1 MLTISNSA
9 MHLCRET
16 LRQMP
21 LYSDTRLLR
30 IDDDGGRVA
39 IAFDSPRDDD
49 EIVNHDGEPVLA
61 VPQELADM
69 LSGLTL
75 RVADNGHLVLS

>member
-1 MLTISNSA
+1 MLTVTNSA

-21 LYSDTRLLR
+21 LKSDTRLLR
-30 IDDDGGRVA
+30 IDDEGGRVA
-39 IAFDSPRDDD
+39 ISFDLPRNDD
-49 EIVNHDGEPVLA
+49 EIVDHDGKAILA
-61 VPQELADM
+61 VPHELADT

-75 RVADNGHLVLS
+75 RVTDAGHLVLS

>member
-1 MLTISNSA
+1 MLTITNSA
-9 MHLCRET
+9 MHMCRET

-30 IDDDGGRVA
+30 IDDEGGRVS
-39 IAFDSPRDDD
+39 ISFDLPQNDD
-49 EIVNHDGEPVLA
+49 EIVDHDGRPVLA
-61 VPQELADM
+61 VPHELADT

-75 RVADNGHLVLS
+75 RVNDNGQLVIS

>member
-1 MLTISNSA
+1 MLTVTDSA

-21 LYSDTRLLR
+21 LRSAERLLR
-30 IDDDGGRVA
+30 IDEEGGRVA
-39 IAFDSPRDDD
+39 ISFDLPREDD
-49 EIVNHDGEPVLA
+49 EIVDDDGRQVLA
-61 VPQELADM
+61 VPHELADT

-75 RVADNGHLVLS
+75 RVGDHGQLVLS